1 MAGSYRK
8 AFLLAIAVHL
18 LGAAIAFS
26 YWWTQGGAG
35 SQVIQIQWS
44 SPRTDLAPKL
54 VANSTAK
61 SVVNSPANPPA
72 APSQPLSTQAANTSA
87 ANPSAANPLASNSVT
102 ANPSTTN
109 APTTDTSSKNLSAA
123 NAVAASS
130 KTAGLDRRPSVDA
143 SYRGNA
149 TPDYPALS
157 RRLGE
162 QGVVVLKVL
171 ISPAGR
177 ADEIYVQKS
186 SGFKRLDDAAVSA
199 IRDWRFIPASQAGI
213 PVAAWHEWA
222 WEFKLK
228 NQQN

>member
-1 MAGSYRK
+1 MAGPYRK
-8 AFLLAIAVHL
+8 AFLLAIAAHL

-26 YWWTQGGAG
+26 YWWTQSGAG

-44 SPRTDLAPKL
+44 SPQTDLAPKSVANS

-61 SVVNSPANPPA
+61 SVVNSPA
-72 APSQPLSTQAANTSA
+72 APSQPLGSQSV
-87 ANPSAANPLASNSVT
+87 NPLASNPLASNSVT

-109 APTTDTSSKNLSAA
+109 SSTTSTSNRNPSAA
-123 NAVAASS
+123 NPVAVSS

-162 QGVVVLKVL
+162 QGVVVLNVL

-177 ADEIYVQKS
+177 ADEIQVQKS

>member
-1 MAGSYRK
+1 MAGPYRK

-26 YWWTQGGAG
+26 YWWAHSGAG

-44 SPRTDLAPKL
+44 SPQSDLAPKL
-54 VANSTAK
+54 VTNSVANSTANSTAK
-61 SVVNSPANPPA
+61 SVANSSANSPAA
-72 APSQPLSTQAANTSA
+72 SSQPLSPQATHLSA
-87 ANPSAANPLASNSVT
+87 SNPLASNPLASNSVT
-102 ANPSTTN
+102 VSP
-109 APTTDTSSKNLSAA
+109 SAA
-123 NAVAASS
+123 NPVAAPS
-130 KTAGLDRRPSVDA
+130 KTASLDRRPSVDA

-177 ADEIYVQKS
+177 ADEIQVQKS
-186 SGFKRLDDAAVSA
+186 SGFKRLDDAAISA

-228 NQQN
+228 NAQN

>member
-1 MAGSYRK
+1 MAGPYRK

-26 YWWTQGGAG
+26 YWWTHSGAG

-44 SPRTDLAPKL
+44 SPQTALAPKL
-54 VANSTAK
+54 IANSVANSTAK
-61 SVVNSPANPPA
+61 SVANSSANSPA
-72 APSQPLSTQAANTSA
+72 APSQPLSPQATNLSA
-87 ANPSAANPLASNSVT
+87 SNPLASNPLASNSVT
-102 ANPSTTN
+102 ASP
-109 APTTDTSSKNLSAA
+109 SAA
-123 NAVAASS
+123 NPVAVPS
-130 KTAGLDRRPSVDA
+130 KTAGFDRRPSVDA

-177 ADEIYVQKS
+177 ADEIQVQKS
-186 SGFKRLDDAAVSA
+186 SGFKRLDDAAISA

-228 NQQN
+228 NAQN